1 MNIVYVT
8 GNENKARLFN
18 KMLGLELERAK
29 VDVPEIQS
37 LDPIEV
43 VQHKVTAAY
52 RILKRPVIVE
62 DTFLTIHALG
72 KLPGPFIKW
81 FLEELKLEG
90 LCRLLDG
97 KDRNAVAGA
106 VIAYYDGKRL
116 ELFKRSLKG
125 AISDNPRGDSGF
137 GWNGVFI
144 PEGSKKTLGEMD
156 EDEFKKFYMR
166 IKPFD
171 EVATFLKN
179 IDKA

>member
-37 LDPIEV
+37 LDPIGV
-43 VQHKVTAAY
+43 VQHKVTVAY

-125 AISDNPRGDSGF
+125 TISDSPRGDSGF
-137 GWNGVFI
+137 GWNSIFI
-144 PEGSKKTLGEMD
+144 PENSNKTLGEMA
-156 EDEFKKFYMR
+156 EDEFETYYAR

-171 EVATFLKN
+171 AVAKYLIS